1 MRLLGFSTVKQ
12 GKKNWNFTNSTQIP
26 LTIFHHLGGKFKI
39 WNWEEKGLKML
50 LKWQIE
56 ETFFFVFFG
65 DKVRARH
72 RTDGKNKGLS
82 VCLDLGRLG
91 AQPSILAVSFRIYL
105 VSFTSQFSQEITKWT
120 KILHSSIHNKSMS
133 IWEYLSFIA
142 KSNIILSSSG
152 GNLKWRHLPDKSPLP
167 VQITKAIRPFRWD

>member
-1 MRLLGFSTVKQ
+1 
-12 GKKNWNFTNSTQIP
+12 
-26 LTIFHHLGGKFKI
+26 
-39 WNWEEKGLKML
+39 ML

-56 ETFFFVFFG
+56 ETFFFVFCG
-65 DKVRARH
+65 DKRQGQSEASDR
-72 RTDGKNKGLS
+72 RQKQGTQCLS
-82 VCLDLGRLG
+82 GSEQTLWVL
-91 AQPSILAVSFRIYL
+91 LAASFRIYL

-120 KILHSSIHNKSMS
+120 KILRSSIHNKSMS
-133 IWEYLSFIA
+133 IRGISFLFA